1 MLSVLYPDC
10 CKHITLIVIM
20 LNVVMPIVNMK
31 SVALPC
37 SLSTS
42 ILSLILVFGLIIRNE
57 VSSLGVIVMNNLVFH

>member
-37 SLSTS
+37 SLSGC
-42 ILSLILVFGLIIRNE
+42 LQLLFYVE
-57 VSSLGVIVMNNLVFH
+57 Y